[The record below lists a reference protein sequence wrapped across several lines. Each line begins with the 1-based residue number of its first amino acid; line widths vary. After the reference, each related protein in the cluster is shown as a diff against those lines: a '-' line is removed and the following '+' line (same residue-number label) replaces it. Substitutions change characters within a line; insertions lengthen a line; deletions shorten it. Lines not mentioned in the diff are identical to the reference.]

1 MNASSRAPR
10 LQSKL
15 LGAVSVGLAI
25 VLLCALAGLASA
37 WLKLSTEAPAE
48 VAHSRDAERLQR
60 EFRGQV
66 QEWKNV
72 LLRGRDEALR
82 QRHLQAFDDEGKLV
96 EKLATGLAASP
107 DARTREMAQTFSGL
121 HAQLQNDY
129 HGALQAFAEAGYD
142 PSAGDSLVRG
152 KDRPVTAALDA
163 LGTHTAAV
171 AEAAVSARSQQ
182 ARRTLAL
189 CAVLTIVAAM
199 LLLAGLG
206 WWLRRAVVQPVLAVE
221 AAARAV
227 AAGDLDHVVQVRS
240 RDEIGRLAQ
249 AMQAVQGTLRDV
261 LAAQAAM
268 AQAHDAGTI
277 SHRMP
282 ASTFPGAYGRMVA
295 DTNALVDAHIRVKM
309 RAVSIIGRYAVGDLS
324 EDMEALPGEK
334 AIITDTLHT
343 AKQNLGAINGEIR
356 RLATA
361 AAAGDFSQRGDSASF
376 EHDFRAMVDGLNQLM
391 QAADHNLAE
400 VSTML
405 RAIADGRLGARMHG
419 DFQGVFARIAGDA
432 NATAAQ
438 LATIVTDIK
447 RTSGSI
453 HSAAA
458 EIAAGNNDLSRRTEQ
473 QAANLEETA
482 ASMEELTSTVRQ
494 NAEHA
499 RQANQLAIGAHGVAS
514 QGGEVVGQVVETMG
528 AIETSSRQIAAIIS
542 VIDGIAFQTNIL
554 ALNAAV
560 EAARAG
566 EQGRGFAVVAS
577 EVRTLAQRSA
587 AAAKEIKT
595 LIEASVEQV
604 GHGAQRVRQAGD
616 TMAEIVASVQRVTDI
631 MAEISAASQE
641 QSAGI
646 EQVSQTVIQMDGT
659 TQQNATLVEEASA
672 AARSLEQQADRLIEA
687 VDVFDLSSAA
697 TTKDT
702 FARAA

>member
-72 LLRGRDEALR
+72 LLRGRDEALG

-361 AAAGDFSQRGDSASF
+361 AAAGDFSQRGDSARF

-514 QGGEVVGQVVETMG
+514 QGGEVVGQVVATMG

-616 TMAEIVASVQRVTDI
+616 TMAEIVASVLRVTDI

-659 TQQNATLVEEASA
+659 TQQNAALVEEASA

>member
-129 HGALQAFAEAGYD
+129 HAALEAFAEAGYD

-152 KDRPVTAALDA
+152 KDRPVAAALDA

-361 AAAGDFSQRGDSASF
+361 AAAGDFSQRGDSARF

-659 TQQNATLVEEASA
+659 TQQNAALVEEASA

>member
-96 EKLATGLAASP
+96 EKLVTGLAASP

-361 AAAGDFSQRGDSASF
+361 AAAGDFSQRGDSARF

-514 QGGEVVGQVVETMG
+514 QGGEVVGQVVATMG

>member
-37 WLKLSTEAPAE
+37 WLKLSTDVPAE

-72 LLRGRDEALR
+72 LLRGHDEALR

-96 EKLATGLAASP
+96 ETLAAGLANSP
-107 DARTREMAQTFSGL
+107 DARTRDMAQAFSGL
-121 HAQLQNDY
+121 HAQLQKDY
-129 HGALQAFAEAGYD
+129 HAALQAFADAGYD
-142 PSAGDSLVRG
+142 PAAGDTLVRG
-152 KDRPVTAALDA
+152 KDRPVAAALDA
-163 LGTHTAAV
+163 LGTQTAQV

-182 ARRTLAL
+182 ARRTL
-189 CAVLTIVAAM
+189 VLS
-199 LLLAGLG
+199 
-206 WWLRRAVVQPVLAVE
+206 AVE

-277 SHRMP
+277 SHRMQ
-282 ASTFPGAYGRMVA
+282 ASAFPGAYGRMVA
-295 DTNALVDAHIRVKM
+295 DTNALVDAHIQVKM

-361 AAAGDFSQRGDSASF
+361 AAAGDFSQRGDSANF
-376 EHDFRAMVDGLNQLM
+376 EHDFRAMVDGLNRLM
-391 QAADHNLAE
+391 HAADHNLAE

-432 NATAAQ
+432 NTTAAQ

-447 RTSGSI
+447 HTSDSI

-514 QGGEVVGQVVETMG
+514 QGGEVVGQVVATMG

-659 TQQNATLVEEASA
+659 TQQNAALVEEASA

-697 TTKDT
+697 TTKD
-702 FARAA
+702 ALAHAA

>member
-1 MNASSRAPR
+1 MNASVRAPR

-15 LGAVSVGLAI
+15 LGAVSVGLAV

-37 WLKLSTEAPAE
+37 WFKLSTEVPPE

-72 LLRGRDEALR
+72 LLRGHDDALR
-82 QRHLQAFDDEGKLV
+82 QRHLDAFDNEGRLV
-96 EKLATGLAASP
+96 ERLAKGLVTSP
-107 DARTREMAQTFSGL
+107 DARTRELAQAFIGL
-121 HAQLQNDY
+121 HAQLQQDY
-129 HGALQAFAEAGYD
+129 HAALQAFAAAGYD
-142 PSAGDSLVRG
+142 PAVGDTLVRG
-152 KDRPVTAALDA
+152 KDRAVATALDA
-163 LGTHTAAV
+163 LSRHATQV
-171 AEAAVSARSQQ
+171 AEAALAARSQQ
-182 ARRTLAL
+182 ARQTLLL
-189 CAVLTIVAAM
+189 CASLTVLAAV
-199 LLLAGLG
+199 LLLIGLS

-227 AAGDLDHVVQVRS
+227 AAGDLQHVVQVRS

-249 AMQAVQGTLRDV
+249 AMQALQSTLRGV
-261 LAAQAAM
+261 LDAQAAM
-268 AQAHDAGTI
+268 AQAHEAGTI
-277 SHRMP
+277 SHRMD
-282 ASTFPGAYGRMVA
+282 AAAFPGAFGTMVA
-295 DTNALVDAHIRVKM
+295 DCNTLVDAHIRVKM
-309 RAVSIIGRYAVGDLS
+309 RAISIMGRYAVGDLS
-324 EDMEALPGEK
+324 QDMERLPGEK
-334 AIITDTLHT
+334 AVITEALDAVKH
-343 AKQNLGAINGEIR
+343 NLGAINGEIR
-356 RLATA
+356 RLAEA
-361 AAAGDFSQRGDSASF
+361 AAAGDFSQRGDSARF
-376 EHDFRAMVDGLNQLM
+376 EHDFRAMGDGLNRLM
-391 QAADHNLAE
+391 QTTELNLGE

-432 NATAAQ
+432 NTTATQ

-447 RTSGSI
+447 HASGNI
-453 HSAAA
+453 HTAAA

-499 RQANQLAIGAHGVAS
+499 RQANQLAIGAQGVAS
-514 QGGEVVGQVVETMG
+514 HGGSVVGQVVATMG
-528 AIETSSRQIAAIIS
+528 AIETSSRQIADIIS

-587 AAAKEIKT
+587 AAAKEIKS

-604 GHGAQRVRQAGD
+604 GEGAQRVREAGD

-659 TQQNATLVEEASA
+659 TQQNAALVEEASA
-672 AARSLEQQADRLIEA
+672 AARSLEQQANRLIDA
-687 VDVFDLSSAA
+687 VDVFDLSA
-697 TTKDT
+697 TATAKDAL
-702 FARAA
+702 ARAA

>member
-1 MNASSRAPR
+1 MKASSSAPR

-37 WLKLSTEAPAE
+37 WLKLSTDVPPE

-72 LLRGRDEALR
+72 LLRGHDDALR

-96 EKLATGLAASP
+96 DTLAQSLTGSP
-107 DARTREMAQTFSGL
+107 DAGTRERAQAFIGL
-121 HAQLQNDY
+121 HAQLQKDY
-129 HGALQAFAEAGYD
+129 HAALQAFAEAGYD
-142 PSAGDSLVRG
+142 PAAGDTLVRG
-152 KDRPVTAALDA
+152 KDRPVAAALDG
-163 LGTHTAAV
+163 LSTHASQV

-182 ARRTLAL
+182 ARRTLVLSAG
-189 CAVLTIVAAM
+189 LTIAASV
-199 LLLAGLG
+199 LLLIGLG

-249 AMQAVQGTLRDV
+249 AMQAVQGSLRGV
-261 LAAQAAM
+261 LSAQAAM
-268 AQAHDAGTI
+268 AQAHDAGSI
-277 SHRMP
+277 SHRMD
-282 ASTFPGAYGRMVA
+282 AGAFPGAYGRMVA
-295 DTNALVDAHIRVKM
+295 DSNALVDAHIQVKM
-309 RAVSIIGRYAVGDLS
+309 RAIAIMGRYAVGDLS
-324 EDMEALPGEK
+324 QDMERLPGEK
-334 AIITDTLHT
+334 AVITEALDAVKL
-343 AKQNLGAINGEIR
+343 NLGAINGEIR
-356 RLATA
+356 RLAGA
-361 AAAGDFSQRGDSASF
+361 AAAGDFSQRGDSARF
-376 EHDFRAMVDGLNQLM
+376 DHDFRAMVDGLNRLM
-391 QAADHNLAE
+391 QTTEQNLGE
-400 VSTML
+400 VSGML
-405 RAIADGRLGARMHG
+405 RAIADGRLGARMQG

-432 NATAAQ
+432 NTTAAQ

-447 RTSGSI
+447 HTSGNI
-453 HSAAA
+453 HTAAA

-499 RQANQLAIGAHGVAS
+499 RQANQLAIGAHSVAS
-514 QGGEVVGQVVETMG
+514 QGGDVVGQVVVTMG
-528 AIETSSRQIAAIIS
+528 AIETSSRQIAEIIS

-587 AAAKEIKT
+587 AAAKEIKA

-646 EQVSQTVIQMDGT
+646 DQVSQTVIQMDGT
-659 TQQNATLVEEASA
+659 TQQNAALVEEASA

-697 TTKDT
+697 TTKGA

>member
-37 WLKLSTEAPAE
+37 WLKLSAQAPAE

-72 LLRGRDEALR
+72 LLRGHDEALR
-82 QRHLQAFDDEGKLV
+82 QRHLQAFDDEGKRV
-96 EKLATGLAASP
+96 EELATGLAASP
-107 DARTREMAQTFSGL
+107 DARTREMAQAFSGL
-121 HAQLQNDY
+121 HAQLQKDY
-129 HGALQAFAEAGYD
+129 HAALQAFAMAGYD

-163 LGTHTAAV
+163 LGRRTSAV

-182 ARRTLAL
+182 ARRTLVV
-189 CAVLTIVAAM
+189 CGVLTIAAAM

-277 SHRMP
+277 SHRMQ
-282 ASTFPGAYGRMVA
+282 AGDFPGAYGRMVA
-295 DTNALVDAHIRVKM
+295 DTNALVDAHIQVKM

-376 EHDFRAMVDGLNQLM
+376 EHDFRAMVDGLNELM
-391 QAADHNLAE
+391 HAADHNLAE

-419 DFQGVFARIAGDA
+419 DFHGVFARIAGDA

-447 RTSGSI
+447 HTSGSI

-528 AIETSSRQIAAIIS
+528 AIEASSRQIAAIIS

-659 TQQNATLVEEASA
+659 TQQNAALVEEASA

-697 TTKDT
+697 TIKDA